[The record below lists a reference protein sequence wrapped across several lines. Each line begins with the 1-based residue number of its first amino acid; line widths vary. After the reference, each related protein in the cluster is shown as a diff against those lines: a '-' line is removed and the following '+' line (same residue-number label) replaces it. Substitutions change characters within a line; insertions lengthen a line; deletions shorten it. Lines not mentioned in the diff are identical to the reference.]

1 MEQKKIKRAPLI
13 VLSLVF
19 LFNPNIQ
26 VVDLLPDFVAYFIF
40 ARLLEKPALQAPY
53 FDEARSSAIKLAFI
67 SLAKIPAFL
76 LAVFIRSKNTLDN
89 DIFPMLSLIFAAL
102 EIIFSLGLIKNISSA
117 FFHLGERGTASA
129 LITPFPL
136 SRNKKRT
143 MRPED
148 LRGFTIFFAVAK
160 CLLYTVP
167 EFLLLSKTAENGTI
181 TPSPLSRYYPIT
193 LSIAFALGLTVGIIW
208 FIRSKKF
215 LNAVLLEGEFTK
227 SLEFLASE
235 DTDHKYETKLKLHA
249 TKRSMLALAI
259 ASVFTLPLAFQ
270 ETELINIFPGF
281 IFALIFILALS
292 KLKSYGE
299 KRFTPVLISGA
310 AYSLISATAFAFS
323 VNFLTKYDYLDI
335 SNSLSSAQSAAKSA
349 YIPVVIFSAL
359 ELLALA
365 ALFAFSFIYL
375 YSFITENTGLSP
387 KSDRYSRTELEY
399 HTALKKRLYIFFAF
413 GLSAALMKFIEV
425 CLYLAPK
432 TSFTNANG
440 QVNPVTGSALPWFG
454 VVITITSALF
464 IGYAIYFTKLIF
476 EEVELKNR
484 NA

>member
-1 MEQKKIKRAPLI
+1 MEQKKAKRAPLI

-19 LFNPNIQ
+19 LLNPNIQ
-26 VVDLLPDFVAYFIF
+26 VVDLLPDFVAYFII
-40 ARLLEKPALQAPY
+40 ARLLEKPSIQAPY
-53 FDEARSSAIKLAFI
+53 FEEARSSAIKLAFI

-89 DIFPMLSLIFAAL
+89 DIFPMLSLIFATL
-102 EIIFSLGLIKNISSA
+102 EIIFSLGLIKNIFSA

-129 LITPFPL
+129 LITPFAVTKNGKL
-136 SRNKKRT
+136 Q

-148 LRGFTIFFAVAK
+148 LRGFTVFFAVAK

-193 LSIAFALGLTVGIIW
+193 LSIAFALGLAVGIIW
-208 FIRSKKF
+208 FMRSKKF
-215 LNAVLLEGEFTK
+215 LNAVVTEGEFES
-227 SLEFLASE
+227 SLKFLASE
-235 DTDHKYETKLKLHA
+235 DTEHKYETKLMLHA
-249 TKRSMLALAI
+249 TKRSMFALAI

-281 IFALIFILALS
+281 IFALVFILALS
-292 KLKSYGE
+292 RIKPYTEKSFKLTLITGLIY
-299 KRFTPVLISGA
+299 TLISVA
-310 AYSLISATAFAFS
+310 SFAFS
-323 VNFLTKYDYLDI
+323 VNFLTKYDYIDI
-335 SNSLSSAQSAAKSA
+335 SNALSQTQSAAKSA

-365 ALFAFSFIYL
+365 ALFRFALNYF

-399 HTALKKRLYIFFAF
+399 HTELKKRLYIFF
-413 GLSAALMKFIEV
+413 GLGLATSLMKLINV
-425 CLYLAPK
+425 CLYLSPK

-440 QVNPVTGSALPWFG
+440 QVSPVTASAIPWFG
-454 VVITITSALF
+454 VVITIASVLF
-464 IGYAIYFTKLIF
+464 IGYAIYFTRLIR
-476 EEVELKNR
+476 EEVELKNK
-484 NA
+484 ND